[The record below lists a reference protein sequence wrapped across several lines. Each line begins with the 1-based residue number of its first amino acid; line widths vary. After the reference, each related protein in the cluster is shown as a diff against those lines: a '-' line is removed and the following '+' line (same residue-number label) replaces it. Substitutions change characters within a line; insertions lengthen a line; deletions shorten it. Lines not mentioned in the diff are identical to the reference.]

1 MKISYEILT
10 EVQFEHEYFKG
21 IFSVFKIRPTTASSK
36 ILLNFGMEFREQY
49 GRFYIYF
56 DIFHAGVKRSREEL
70 LLKRMNLI
78 FTIELVDPQFFNY
91 TARFE
96 TKLSQELFYFSN
108 PKRDN
113 EFLHKKSLVSND
125 DLYKYTSRF
134 FREPGLVKPFGI
146 LALKLSTD
154 LCKVYVIRFEAM
166 ATYWRYVLVSDY
178 LKAIPN
184 AIVIDKEKQQVFIGP
199 KSITLPSGAIYN
211 CFVSPEPIKLSCK
224 ALNRYQLLESSA
236 ERPLNGRV
244 IIRALQNPNHTYL
257 SLLPPEEDAE
267 PNRNYSEIII

>member
-1 MKISYEILT
+1 MNISYEILT

-21 IFSVFKIRPTTASSK
+21 MFSVFKVRPTASSSK
-36 ILLNFGMEFREQY
+36 LLVNFGMEFREQY

-56 DIFHAGVKRSREEL
+56 DVFHAGVKRSREEV

-78 FTIELVDPQFFNY
+78 FTIELVDAQFFNY

-96 TKLSQELFYFSN
+96 TKLSQEIFYFSN

-125 DLYKYTSRF
+125 DLYNYTSRF
-134 FREPGLVKPFGI
+134 FRESGPVKPFGI
-146 LALKLSTD
+146 LALKLNTG
-154 LCKVYVIRFEAM
+154 LRKVYTIRFEAL

-184 AIVIDKEKQQVFIGP
+184 PIVIDKEKQQVFNGP
-199 KSITLPSGAIYN
+199 KSIILPSGVIRI

-224 ALNRYQLLESSA
+224 AVNRYQLLESSA
-236 ERPLNGRV
+236 ESPLKGRV
-244 IIRALQNPNHTYL
+244 VIRALQNPNHTYL
-257 SLLPPEEDAE
+257 SLLPQEEDAE
-267 PNRNYSEIII
+267 LNRNYSEIII